1 MNPND
6 VGIGSILIGLLLVL
20 AGAAAIYLFGMLI
33 VSRFRA
39 GRVNEETD
47 ITYPSNP
54 QTEADRRAVETIHRR
69 DSENLAPD
77 NATDVALH
85 EQSVGESAR
94 PVRQSPT
101 QVERPAD
108 ASYTP
113 GVAPNRSAGDREGER
128 SPL

>member
-6 VGIGSILIGLLLVL
+6 AGIGSIVIGLLLVL
-20 AGAAAIYLFGMLI
+20 AGAAAIYMFGMLI

-47 ITYPSNP
+47 ITYPDNP
-54 QTEADRRAVETIHRR
+54 QSDADRRAVETVHQNERVG
-69 DSENLAPD
+69 AD
-77 NATDVALH
+77 NATDMELH
-85 EQSVGESAR
+85 EQAVGEPIR

-101 QVERPAD
+101 QRERPAD
-108 ASYTP
+108 ADYTP
-113 GVAPNRSAGDREGER
+113 GVAPSRRAGDQDGER